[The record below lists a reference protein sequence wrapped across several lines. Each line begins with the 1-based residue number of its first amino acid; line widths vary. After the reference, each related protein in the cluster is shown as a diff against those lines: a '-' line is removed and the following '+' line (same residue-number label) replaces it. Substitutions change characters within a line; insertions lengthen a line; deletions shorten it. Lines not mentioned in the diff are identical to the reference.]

1 MGLYVNIAKRLNQFN
16 LQVEFNL
23 ENGLTGLM
31 GASGSGKSMTLKC
44 IAGIELPDS
53 GKIVLDG
60 KVLFDSEA
68 KVNLPPQKRNVGY
81 LFQSYALFPNMNVVE
96 NILCGLQAK
105 GLSDA
110 EANARAQKLVEK
122 FKLQGLEKSYPRQL
136 SGGQKQRVAL
146 ARLLAA
152 EPEVILLDE
161 PFSALDEDLKEDL
174 QRELRAALAE
184 FGGVALLVS
193 HNKSEIKKLCNSA
206 YVIKQGQ
213 VAKASEI

>member
-1 MGLYVNIAKRLNQFN
+1 MGLYVNIAKRLNQFD

-23 ENGLTGLM
+23 EAGVTGLM

-44 IAGIELPDS
+44 MAGIELPDR

-68 KVNLPPQKRNVGY
+68 KLNLPPKKRNVGY

-105 GLSDA
+105 GLNDA
-110 EANARAQKLVEK
+110 EASARAQSLIEK

-174 QRELRAALAE
+174 QQELQATLAE

-193 HNKSEIKKLCNSA
+193 HNKSEIKRLCKSA

>member
-1 MGLYVNIAKRLNQFN
+1 MGLYVNIAKRLNQFD

-23 ENGLTGLM
+23 EAGVAGLM
-31 GASGSGKSMTLKC
+31 GARGSGKSMTLKC

-68 KVNLPPQKRNVGY
+68 KINLIPQKRNVGY
-81 LFQSYALFPNMNVVE
+81 LFQSYALFPNMNVLE

-105 GLSDA
+105 GLDA
-110 EANARAQKLVEK
+110 TEASARVQALIEK
-122 FKLQGLEKSYPRQL
+122 FKLQGLEKAYPRQL

-161 PFSALDEDLKEDL
+161 PFSALDEDLKEEL
-174 QRELRAALAE
+174 QIELQKTIAE

-193 HNKSEIKKLCNSA
+193 HNKFEITKLCNEA

>member
-193 HNKSEIKKLCNSA
+193 HNKSEIKKLCKSA

>member
-174 QRELRAALAE
+174 QRELRAVLAE

>member
-1 MGLYVNIAKRLNQFN
+1 MGLYVNITKRLNQFD
-16 LQVEFNL
+16 LRVELDLN
-23 ENGLTGLM
+23 NGLTGLM
-31 GASGSGKSMTLKC
+31 GASGSGKSMTLKA
-44 IAGIELPDS
+44 IAGIEVPDS
-53 GKIVLDG
+53 GRIVLDG

-68 KVNLPPQKRNVGY
+68 KVNLPPQERKVGY
-81 LFQSYALFPNMNVVE
+81 LFQSYALFPNMNVLE

-105 GLSDA
+105 GLA
-110 EANARAQKLVEK
+110 EAEAEQKAQVLIEK
-122 FKLQGLEKSYPRQL
+122 FKLQGLENSYPRQL

-152 EPEVILLDE
+152 EPDVILLDE
-161 PFSALDEDLKEDL
+161 PFSALDEDLKDELQLEL
-174 QRELRAALAE
+174 QRTIAE

-193 HNKSEIKKLCNSA
+193 HNRNEIKKLCNEA

>member
-31 GASGSGKSMTLKC
+31 GTSGSGKSMTLKC
-44 IAGIELPDS
+44 IAGIELPDN

-60 KVLFDSEA
+60 KVLSDSEV

-105 GLSDA
+105 GLPDV

>member
-1 MGLYVNIAKRLNQFN
+1 MGLYVNIAKRLKQFN

>member
-68 KVNLPPQKRNVGY
+68 KINLPPQKRNVGY
-81 LFQSYALFPNMNVVE
+81 LFQSYALFPNMNVVG

>member
-110 EANARAQKLVEK
+110 EATARAQKLVEK

-161 PFSALDEDLKEDL
+161 PCSALDEDLKEDL

-193 HNKSEIKKLCNSA
+193 HNKSEIKKLCKSA

-213 VAKASEI
+213 VAKESEI

>member
-23 ENGLTGLM
+23 GNGLTGLM

-193 HNKSEIKKLCNSA
+193 HNKSEIKKLCKSA

>member
-1 MGLYVNIAKRLNQFN
+1 M
-16 LQVEFNL
+16 
-23 ENGLTGLM
+23 
-31 GASGSGKSMTLKC
+31 
-44 IAGIELPDS
+44 
-53 GKIVLDG
+53 
-60 KVLFDSEA
+60 LFDSEA

-110 EANARAQKLVEK
+110 EANERAQKLVEK

>member
-193 HNKSEIKKLCNSA
+193 HNKSEIKKLCKSA

-213 VAKASEI
+213 VEKASEV

>member
-1 MGLYVNIAKRLNQFN
+1 MGLYVNIAKRLNQFD

-23 ENGLTGLM
+23 EAGVAGLM

-110 EANARAQKLVEK
+110 EDNARAQKLVEK

>member
-122 FKLQGLEKSYPRQL
+122 FKLQCLEKSYPRQL

>member
-44 IAGIELPDS
+44 IAGIELPDN

-68 KVNLPPQKRNVGY
+68 KVNLLPQKRNVGY

>member
-81 LFQSYALFPNMNVVE
+81 LFQSYALFPNMNVLE

-110 EANARAQKLVEK
+110 EANERAQKLVEK

>member
-1 MGLYVNIAKRLNQFN
+1 MGLYVNIAKGLNQFN

-44 IAGIELPDS
+44 IAGIELPDC

-81 LFQSYALFPNMNVVE
+81 LFQSYALFPNMNVME

>member
-110 EANARAQKLVEK
+110 EANERAQKLVEK

>member
-184 FGGVALLVS
+184 FGGVVLLVS

>member
-1 MGLYVNIAKRLNQFN
+1 MGLYVNIAKRLNQFD

-23 ENGLTGLM
+23 EAGVAGLM

-68 KVNLPPQKRNVGY
+68 KINLPPQKRNVGY

-96 NILCGLQAK
+96 NIFCGLQAK
-105 GLSDA
+105 GLNDE
-110 EANARAQKLVEK
+110 EASARAQALIEK

-136 SGGQKQRVAL
+136 SGGQKQRVAIAGVL
-146 ARLLAA
+146 AMH
-152 EPEVILLDE
+152 PEIIILDE
-161 PFSALDEDLKEDL
+161 ATSALDNKAEAIVQKAIDNLMKDKTVL
-174 QRELRAALAE
+174 GLDPAFRTGCKLAVI
-184 FGGVALLVS
+184 GVNGDFVY
-193 HNKSEIKKLCNSA
+193 KDVDK
-206 YVIKQGQ
+206 
-213 VAKASEI
+213 

>member
-1 MGLYVNIAKRLNQFN
+1 MGLYVNIAKRLNQFD
-16 LQVEFNL
+16 LHVEFNL
-23 ENGLTGLM
+23 EAGVAGLM

-44 IAGIELPDS
+44 IAGVELPDR

-68 KVNLPPQKRNVGY
+68 KINLPPQKRNVGY

-96 NILCGLQAK
+96 NIFCGLQAK
-105 GLSDA
+105 GLNDA
-110 EANARAQKLVEK
+110 EASARAQVLIEK

-152 EPEVILLDE
+152 DPEVILLDE

-174 QRELRAALAE
+174 QQE
-184 FGGVALLVS
+184 
-193 HNKSEIKKLCNSA
+193 
-206 YVIKQGQ
+206 
-213 VAKASEI
+213 

>member
-110 EANARAQKLVEK
+110 EATARAQKLVEK

>member
-1 MGLYVNIAKRLNQFN
+1 MGLYVNIAKGLNQFN

>member
-81 LFQSYALFPNMNVVE
+81 LFQSYALFSNMNVVE

>member
-23 ENGLTGLM
+23 ENSLTGLM

-122 FKLQGLEKSYPRQL
+122 FKLQCLEKSYPRQL

>member
-23 ENGLTGLM
+23 ENSLTGLM

-122 FKLQGLEKSYPRQL
+122 FKLQCLEKSYPRQL

-193 HNKSEIKKLCNSA
+193 HNKSEIKKLCKSA

-213 VAKASEI
+213 VGKASEI

>member
-193 HNKSEIKKLCNSA
+193 HNKSEIKKLCKSA

-213 VAKASEI
+213 VAKASEV